1 MGDESV
7 NDGGDLRDR
16 SPRGRRRLRSL
27 PAVVEAPH
35 PSTLP
40 PAVSSRLEGQLN
52 SMTQSLV
59 GMNSQIVTLA
69 GMVQQQQEVMKQ
81 AQTAFQT
88 QQVQMDSLRA
98 QATQLPIT
106 PRKPRD
112 SPFNL
117 DSKPMPSKPTPNGG
131 LSSPF
136 EAAAQTT
143 SGQQAASIG
152 VAKLVLPDGTSIP

>member
-1 MGDESV
+1 MGDESE
-7 NDGGDLRDR
+7 NGGGDLRDR

-40 PAVSSRLEGQLN
+40 PAVSSRLESQLN

-88 QQVQMDSLRA
+88 QQVQLDSLRA
-98 QATQLPIT
+98 
-106 PRKPRD
+106 
-112 SPFNL
+112 
-117 DSKPMPSKPTPNGG
+117 
-131 LSSPF
+131 
-136 EAAAQTT
+136 
-143 SGQQAASIG
+143 
-152 VAKLVLPDGTSIP
+152 